1 MPAQAKASFARSGT
15 STMLSCLLRD
25 ACLPCHAPSPLHHKV
40 RLRGQLVYGPS
51 PELYFGGL
59 TTSQP
64 GQLEHFELTRDHLVV
79 LVG

>member
-25 ACLPCHAPSPLHHKV
+25 ACLPCHGCARATAPQSSTEGAISLW
-40 RLRGQLVYGPS
+40 S
-51 PELYFGGL
+51 FPELYAGL
-59 TTSQP
+59 TPSQP